1 MEREFLLHWFI
12 DSWKEKRKSSPKFF
26 LSEIHL
32 KSQETLLCLQY
43 EKKFIRLNSTCH
55 YISQIHISRNNI
67 SEIRGSFLFPQ
78 KTFTNLAHR
87 SKPAKWMVAKKDRLD
102 ETEGEESKDL
112 DRSQKA
118 IPGNLSDNSI
128 SSRVEPRWRNLFTG
142 LIMVFRRVHLRFSC
156 FSAAVNGL
164 TTNRLDLHRITNAFT
179 TNLSVCDQSSSP
191 PHSFLPLSFR
201 RDISVYLSFSS
212 PRSLLSSPL
221 TWRLRSFEPANS
233 RQD

>member
-1 MEREFLLHWFI
+1 
-12 DSWKEKRKSSPKFF
+12 
-26 LSEIHL
+26 
-32 KSQETLLCLQY
+32 
-43 EKKFIRLNSTCH
+43 
-55 YISQIHISRNNI
+55 
-67 SEIRGSFLFPQ
+67 
-78 KTFTNLAHR
+78 
-87 SKPAKWMVAKKDRLD
+87 MVAKKDRLD

-179 TNLSVCDQSSSP
+179 TNLSCVTNPRP

-212 PRSLLSSPL
+212 LSSPL
-221 TWRLRSFEPANS
+221 LSRDVCARSSPPIPAKISGLGRVVDWKSAIPVRGDRLRQRLSMLICFGVS
-233 RQD
+233 RIVSPTI

>member
-1 MEREFLLHWFI
+1 
-12 DSWKEKRKSSPKFF
+12 
-26 LSEIHL
+26 
-32 KSQETLLCLQY
+32 
-43 EKKFIRLNSTCH
+43 
-55 YISQIHISRNNI
+55 
-67 SEIRGSFLFPQ
+67 
-78 KTFTNLAHR
+78 
-87 SKPAKWMVAKKDRLD
+87 MVAKKDRLG

-191 PHSFLPLSFR
+191 PLFPPPLLPEGYLRLFIFLQPALS
-201 RDISVYLSFSS
+201 
-212 PRSLLSSPL
+212 PLLSSHVTFALVRARQFPP
-221 TWRLRSFEPANS
+221 RLVV
-233 RQD
+233 